1 MKSFL
6 KKAGLLASAVIT
18 TGCQSENLAVRSL
31 EPSDFAPDETGVVS
45 QTYMLQSCD
54 GAEKFYSVE
63 IDTDGKL
70 NRPEYVG
77 STDAFKTKEL
87 QKTIK
92 NYPVGKRVS
101 LQKAAAHFQWFVRER
116 E

>member
-6 KKAGLLASAVIT
+6 KKAGLLTSAVVA
-18 TGCQSENLAVRSL
+18 TGCQSDNLAIPSL
-31 EPSDFAPDETGVVS
+31 DSSEFSPDETGVVS
-45 QTYMLQSCD
+45 DAYMLQSCD

-70 NRPEYVG
+70 NCPEYVG
-77 STDAFKTKEL
+77 TTDAFKTKEL

-92 NYPVGKRVS
+92 NYPIGKRVS
-101 LQKAAAHFQWFVRER
+101 LQKAADHFQWFVRER